1 MNENWPSKQ
10 IKDQLDQG
18 QIAARVKIEKVLP
31 EEEAKY
37 GQCIA
42 SEYTKAYPAEMEL
55 EMGKVKGE
63 EVTMNEPPGQFD
75 YWFCETCQ
83 EYFMEECGLHGHPIF
98 VADTPIP
105 VGTPERAALSVPL
118 GVAIVKDPGG
128 EIDVR
133 CLDSIISRGKIF
145 GPYEGEVCQTDQ
157 SSGFFSWLILG
168 KNNTYKSIDGT
179 DETKGNWMRY
189 VVISREENE
198 QNLMAFQHKEKIY
211 FRVCRDIHPGERLR
225 VWYSEEYM
233 KRLHASTQDTVDRSL
248 PIAAAKC
255 KKASLGRHST
265 EKSTGNPGT
274 SRKPGVLNKDDF
286 ERLEN
291 ANPNKGGKRG
301 NKDGD
306 CSPSPKKKKLEQL
319 FKSTHELPVDSP
331 REKLGC
337 PISGRGPFEHV
348 CSMKQTSNLLLTT
361 SSPVPQISQFV
372 GRSGQEHEI
381 NKLNTAQT
389 KYPSSIDNQFP
400 VQQRFRHQEGDT
412 FNRPG
417 TSSQQSILSQSG
429 TRGEVDFTS
438 QQKVNEKHLNTGFLQ
453 TMDSGFLQNTEENSS
468 ALPPDNSDGQ
478 HRVVAEEDL
487 PKSQPTS
494 YCPNCVILQEKIRQL
509 QEELDRLKSNL
520 PVPSM
525 ATFAFLENLVQ
536 YYRFHLLQ
544 SEPEERSTLIPV
556 LPDQKQQPT
565 RDKVQHDYPHH
576 PPTLLH
582 LPQPYEN
589 QHAEEQPAVTEQGPE
604 PKLTQQNCSEQEL
617 KVEQCDEIPDRQVYP
632 EQSKHQYQQI
642 KLKEQLIEVPQN
654 NSQCQQHLMVE
665 HHPLDP
671 NQLPHLQ
678 QQSPQQLPHLHQQPA
693 QQLPHLQQQSPQQL
707 PHLHQQSAQ
716 QLPHLQQ
723 QSPQQSPHLHQ
734 QPAQQ
739 LPHLHQQPAQQL
751 PHLQQHLVQQLPHLH
766 QQPPP
771 QLPHL
776 QQQSPQQLPHLQQQP
791 PPQLPHLHQ
800 QPAQQLPHLQQQP
813 AQQLPHLQQHS
824 VQQLPHLHQQPP
836 PQLPHL
842 QQQSPQQLPHLQQ
855 QPPPQLPHL
864 HQMPTQQLPHLQQQ
878 TPPQLPH
885 LHQQPAQQLPLLQQQ
900 SPHQSSQNQ
909 RSSPQPLPQSQQP
922 QPERKTFLWHQEN
935 LQPLPLS
942 APPPQSQPQQQL
954 PQYQCPSMQE
964 APHLQHRLQP
974 STFKDICRNLKAVA
988 ARKRM
993 RQNQPSEGA
1002 QPGSGI
1008 SVNCLNLNFISPAER
1023 SDPSKLTRALLEYF
1037 YTEQHLASH
1046 CARGRGKNSGFNMS
1060 RPALDPDVVDAIK
1073 AYVQLKFA
1081 YVTDKAFYA
1090 MVNSKCS
1097 DSRKKIR
1104 YILGVRDKPENAPK

>member
-1 MNENWPSKQ
+1 MNENWSSKQ

-18 QIAARVKIEKVLP
+18 QIAVKVKIEKVLP

-42 SEYTKAYPAEMEL
+42 SEYTQAYPADMEL
-55 EMGKVKGE
+55 ELGKVKGE
-63 EVTMNEPPGQFD
+63 EVMMNESPEQYD

-83 EYFMEECGLHGHPIF
+83 EYFMDECALHGYPVF

-105 VGTPERAALSVPL
+105 VGTPDRAALTVPA
-118 GVAIVKDPGG
+118 GVAVVKEPGG

-133 CLDSIISRGKIF
+133 CLDSIISRGRIF
-145 GPYEGEVCQTDQ
+145 GPYEGEVCQTDK
-157 SSGFFSWLILG
+157 SSGFFSWLVLG
-168 KNNTYKSIDGT
+168 KNNAYKSIDGT
-179 DETKGNWMRY
+179 DETKANWMRY

-211 FRVCRDIHPGERLR
+211 FRVCRDIRPGERFR

-233 KRLHASTQDTVDRSL
+233 KRLHATTQDTVDRSL
-248 PIAAAKC
+248 PDAEAKC

-274 SRKPGVLNKDDF
+274 SRKPGLLNKDDF
-286 ERLEN
+286 ERLEIT
-291 ANPNKGGKRG
+291 NPNKGGKRG

-306 CSPSPKKKKLEQL
+306 CSPSPKKKKLEQF
-319 FKSTHELPVDSP
+319 FKSSHDLPVETP

-337 PISGRGPFEHV
+337 PVSGRGPYEHV
-348 CSMKQTSNLLLTT
+348 CSMKQASNLHITT
-361 SSPVPQISQFV
+361 SSPVPQRSQFV

-389 KYPSSIDNQFP
+389 KYSSPMDNRIP
-400 VQQRFRHQEGDT
+400 ARQRLRHQEGDT

-417 TSSQQSILSQSG
+417 TSSQQSTLSQSS
-429 TRGEVDFTS
+429 TRGEIDFRS
-438 QQKVNEKHLNTGFLQ
+438 QQKVNEKHLSSGFLQ

-468 ALPPDNSDGQ
+468 ALPPENSGGR
-478 HRVVAEEDL
+478 HGAVAEEDL

-509 QEELDRLKSNL
+509 QDELDRLKSNL

-544 SEPEERSTLIPV
+544 SEAEERSTLIPV
-556 LPDQKQQPT
+556 RPDQQQQPMK
-565 RDKVQHDYPHH
+565 DNVQHNYPQH

-582 LPQPYEN
+582 LPQQYES
-589 QHAEEQPAVTEQGPE
+589 QHPEEQMAVIEQGPE
-604 PKLTQQNCSEQEL
+604 PKLTQQKSSEQEL
-617 KVEQCDEIPDRQVYP
+617 KVEQCDEILEQQYYP
-632 EQSKHQYQQI
+632 ERSKHHYQQ
-642 KLKEQLIEVPQN
+642 KNLKEQLSEVPQN

-665 HHPLDP
+665 HHPLDANQSSHLQQQSP
-671 NQLPHLQ
+671 QPLSHLQQKSPHQLPHLQ
-678 QQSPQQLPHLHQQPA
+678 QQSPQQLSHLQQKSPH
-693 QQLPHLQQQSPQQL
+693 QLPHLQQQSPQQL
-707 PHLHQQSAQ
+707 S
-716 QLPHLQQ
+716 
-723 QSPQQSPHLHQ
+723 
-734 QPAQQ
+734 
-739 LPHLHQQPAQQL
+739 
-751 PHLQQHLVQQLPHLH
+751 
-766 QQPPP
+766 
-771 QLPHL
+771 HL
-776 QQQSPQQLPHLQQQP
+776 QQQSPQQLPHLQQQTS
-791 PPQLPHLHQ
+791 Q
-800 QPAQQLPHLQQQP
+800 
-813 AQQLPHLQQHS
+813 
-824 VQQLPHLHQQPP
+824 
-836 PQLPHL
+836 QLPHL
-842 QQQSPQQLPHLQQ
+842 QQQSPHQLS
-855 QPPPQLPHL
+855 
-864 HQMPTQQLPHLQQQ
+864 Q
-878 TPPQLPH
+878 TPQS
-885 LHQQPAQQLPLLQQQ
+885 
-900 SPHQSSQNQ
+900 SPH
-909 RSSPQPLPQSQQP
+909 PLPQSQQQ
-922 QPERKTFLWHQEN
+922 QPDQKTFLWQQEN
-935 LQPLPLS
+935 LQPLP
-942 APPPQSQPQQQL
+942 PPPTSRPQHQP
-954 PQYQCPSMQE
+954 PHYQCPSLQE
-964 APHLQHRLQP
+964 PPHLQHRLQP

-993 RQNQPSEGA
+993 RQNQPSEGV

-1008 SVNCLNLNFISPAER
+1008 SVSCLNLNFISPAER

-1046 CARGRGKNSGFNMS
+1046 CARGKGKNSGFNMS

-1081 YVTDKAFYA
+1081 YVMDKAFYA

-1104 YILGVRDKPENAPK
+1104 YILGVRDKPEDAPK